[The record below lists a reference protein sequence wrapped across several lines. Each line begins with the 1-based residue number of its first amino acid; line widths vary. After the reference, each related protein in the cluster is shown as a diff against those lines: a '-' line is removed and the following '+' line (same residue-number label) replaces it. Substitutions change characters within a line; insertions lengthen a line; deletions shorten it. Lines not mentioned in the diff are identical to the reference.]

1 MCCFCEPAWLEL
13 NYFNRKIVLTF
24 VLEMQHY
31 DNTLYTE
38 NISTNI
44 FFLNNSASSPPPEQ
58 LLISQV
64 IHYLE
69 SPTN

>member
-1 MCCFCEPAWLEL
+1 
-13 NYFNRKIVLTF
+13 
-24 VLEMQHY
+24 MQHY